1 MGRRQ
6 GQRSR
11 LWLLIPIT
19 LLAVSVAV
27 LALAGTALRSMY
39 FQDPAPITP
48 GDRVTTGWSG
58 MSLLRD
64 EGETAPAYCALTSPD
79 GVRVTVE
86 ELTGESVVLDTG
98 TFQHVAATRG
108 RVPAGTYDFSCSA
121 GGEGL
126 YAARRLALADAAL
139 VGAAGLGLLAVSLAT
154 GTVAV
159 VLGSGRRSRLSP
171 RAG

>member
-48 GDRVTTGWSG
+48 GDRVTIGWSG
-58 MSLLRD
+58 MSS
-64 EGETAPAYCALTSPD
+64 C
-79 GVRVTVE
+79 
-86 ELTGESVVLDTG
+86 
-98 TFQHVAATRG
+98 ATR
-108 RVPAGTYDFSCSA
+108 
-121 GGEGL
+121 
-126 YAARRLALADAAL
+126 
-139 VGAAGLGLLAVSLAT
+139 
-154 GTVAV
+154 
-159 VLGSGRRSRLSP
+159 
-171 RAG
+171 